1 MSSIV
6 RPTRPRAAVPR
17 RLHLLLRDGT
27 AVEGVVKVGSDQ
39 SLVAFLNARQG
50 WMTLTQ
56 AKRTKSDDPEGFMIV
71 QAEHI
76 IMASA
81 PDGKVAVQARTAT
94 APEER
99 IVEFVLLGGRAV
111 RGYLPI
117 APGQR
122 LGDAVAAASGRFVAL
137 SLARLFP
144 EETDVGD
151 IAISTAA
158 LAVVRDLRPSNT
170 APESE

>member
-1 MSSIV
+1 M
-6 RPTRPRAAVPR
+6 
-17 RLHLLLRDGT
+17 
-27 AVEGVVKVGSDQ
+27 VKVGSDQ

-56 AKRTKSDDPEGFMIV
+56 ARRAKSDDPEGFMIL
-71 QAEHI
+71 QGEHI

-81 PDGKVAVQARTAT
+81 PDGKVSVQARTAT

-99 IVEFVLLGGRAV
+99 IVEFVLIGGRVV
-111 RGYLPI
+111 RGYLAV

-122 LGDAVAAASGRFVAL
+122 LVDAVAAANGRFVGL
-137 SLARLFP
+137 SVARLFP

-158 LAVVRDLRPSNT
+158 LTVVRDLRPSNT
-170 APESE
+170 APDPE

>member
-1 MSSIV
+1 MSSVV

-17 RLHLLLRDGT
+17 RLYLLLRDGT
-27 AVEGVVKVGSDQ
+27 AIEGVVKVGADQ
-39 SLVAFLNARQG
+39 SLVQFLNNRPG

-56 AKRTKSDDPEGFMIV
+56 ARRTKTDDPEGFMIV
-71 QAEHI
+71 HAEHI

-81 PDGKVAVQARTAT
+81 PDGKVSVQARTAT
-94 APEER
+94 APDER
-99 IVEFVLLGGRAV
+99 IVEFVLFGGRAV

-122 LGDAVAAASGRFVAL
+122 LGDALASANGKFMAL

-151 IAISTAA
+151 IAVQTSGIT
-158 LAVVRDLRPSNT
+158 VVRDLRPSNT
-170 APESE
+170 APEPE

>member
-1 MSSIV
+1 MSSVV
-6 RPTRPRAAVPR
+6 RPTRPRAPISR
-17 RLHLLLRDGT
+17 KLQLLLRDGT
-27 AVEGVVKVGSDQ
+27 AVEGVVKVGADQ
-39 SLVAFLNARQG
+39 SLIAFLNARPG
-50 WMTLTQ
+50 WMTMTQ
-56 AKRTKSDDPEGFMIV
+56 ARRTKSDDAEGFMII

-81 PDGKVAVQARTAT
+81 PDGRVSVQARTAT

-111 RGYLPI
+111 RGYLPV

-122 LGDAVAAASGRFVAL
+122 LGDAVSAAGGRFVAL
-137 SLARLFP
+137 SLARLYP

-151 IAISTAA
+151 IAISTGA
-158 LAVVRDLRPSNT
+158 LALIRDLRPQT
-170 APESE
+170 TPEHE